1 MFYYR
6 TWKMVSSGSLK
17 TLWMSRFHYFESEG
31 RTEARKATL
40 EELEEHTQEEERL
53 ENPWNN

>member
-1 MFYYR
+1 
-6 TWKMVSSGSLK
+6 MVSSGSLK